1 MVAVRSK
8 EKDVTVR
15 KAVRVTRASQRR
27 QSKLANSENLRVVRQ
42 PSYVRIT
49 VSVWQRERTMR

>member
-49 VSVWQRERTMR
+49 VSVW